1 MKISSVDLIYFV
13 VICVVLLIC
22 NLILFTE
29 IDNFVS
35 LEIKFDSN
43 FSFVQ
48 DHIDRWEHIG
58 NSSFK
63 FQFYSAYFDERKDTL
78 CKLIILEMMKVSI
91 NINFSRFQLPH

>member
-1 MKISSVDLIYFV
+1 MRISSVDLLYFV

-29 IDNFVS
+29 IDSFVS
-35 LEIKFDSN
+35 LEIKSESN
-43 FSFVQ
+43 FPFAH
-48 DHIDRWEHIG
+48 DHSDRWEYIG

-78 CKLIILEMMKVSI
+78 CK
-91 NINFSRFQLPH
+91 